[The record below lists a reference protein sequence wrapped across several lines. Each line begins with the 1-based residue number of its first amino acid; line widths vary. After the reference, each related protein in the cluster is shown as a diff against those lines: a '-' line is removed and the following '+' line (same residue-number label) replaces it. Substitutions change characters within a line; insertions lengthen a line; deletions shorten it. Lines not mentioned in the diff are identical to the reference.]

1 MIDEVGE
8 LPAVKRSL
16 KNIERNT
23 ERLVALT
30 DQLLDFRKTE
40 NQGFSLSFVKVNV
53 PRLVRENFQAFAPA
67 AQQRALSFDIELPEK
82 SFYAFIDIE
91 AFHKI
96 MSNLIGNAV
105 KYAAK
110 RALVRVSPPGETFRI
125 EVCNDGELI
134 PWQLREKIF
143 EPFFRIAATE
153 QPGSGIGLSL
163 ARALTQLH
171 NGVLE
176 LQEAENG
183 LNVLRSACPYIRK

>member
-1 MIDEVGE
+1 
-8 LPAVKRSL
+8 
-16 KNIERNT
+16 
-23 ERLVALT
+23 VALT

-53 PRLVRENFQAFAPA
+53 PRLVQENYQAFAA
-67 AQQRALSFDIELPEK
+67 AVQQRSLSFSIELPEK

-105 KYAAK
+105 KYAAEK
-110 RALVRVSPPGETFRI
+110 VVVRVAPPAGEQDTFRI
-125 EVCNDGELI
+125 EVSNDGVLI
-134 PWQLREKIF
+134 PWTLHEKIF
-143 EPFFRIAATE
+143 EPFFRINATG

-163 ARALTQLH
+163 SRALTQLH

-176 LQEAENG
+176 LQQNSTM
-183 LNVLRSACPYIRK
+183 NIFVLTLPVHQHIEFRLSSVQKKFS